1 MLSDPDIDPDDESQA
16 ENRNLLTINRA
27 QAATLTEI
35 KNIMER
41 AFPARGSGDDPDQI
55 TDSGTR
61 GPNIRDVDID
71 VPEDSQL
78 SFRDMNRKADEA
90 LINMAIDY
98 VKELF
103 RVIYRPSQ
111 YQPTGQNE
119 LAGERR
125 KGGMVNKTAP
135 YMLHGT
141 DNRPEAVLNQAQT
154 EMFVGLRN
162 ALEKSVADRN
172 PGMSAINIENIS
184 ISTASMNNNQD
195 FNRAGETLAESFR
208 NAIQRKGITV
218 NTNKV

>member
-41 AFPARGSGDDPDQI
+41 AFPVKESEDDTNQT
-55 TDSGTR
+55 TDLGAP

-71 VPEDSQL
+71 VPEEVEPFSIRGLMQDE
-78 SFRDMNRKADEA
+78 SFVGIAT
-90 LINMAIDY
+90 DY
-98 VKELF
+98 LKELF
-103 RVIYRPSQ
+103 RVIYRPAQ
-111 YQPTGQNE
+111 YSPPG
-119 LAGERR
+119 GERR